1 MTLGKH
7 IMAKVD
13 AAADE
18 LGIEITQEQFEAV
31 YARASLMRKQ
41 EEAALAEERKAA
53 RLEKVLAQTEK
64 LKAKSE
70 GKKSAS
76 KDEPEKSALTEEL
89 EAAEAALQELKE
101 SEPPKQ
107 KRKPSAWGKFRTAN
121 KGLGMTQAEMKE
133 AFHALTEEEL
143 EEFK

>member
-13 AAADE
+13 AAANE
-18 LGIEITQEQFEAV
+18 LGIDITQEQFEAV
-31 YARASLMRKQ
+31 YAKASLMRKE
-41 EEAALAEERKAA
+41 EEAARAEERKAA

-70 GKKSAS
+70 EKSTS
-76 KDEPEKSALTEEL
+76 KDVPPKSALSEEL

-121 KGLGMTQAEMKE
+121 KGLGMTQEKMKE

-143 EEFK
+143 AEFK

>member
-18 LGIEITQEQFEAV
+18 LGIEITQEQFEAI

-70 GKKSAS
+70 GKSAS

>member
-18 LGIEITQEQFEAV
+18 LDIDITQEQFEAV

-41 EEAALAEERKAA
+41 EEAALTEERKAA

-64 LKAKSE
+64 LKTKSE
-70 GKKSAS
+70 EKKSTS
-76 KDEPEKSALTEEL
+76 KDAPEKSALTEEL

-107 KRKPSAWGKFRTAN
+107 KRKPSPWGKFRTAN
-121 KGLGMTQAEMKE
+121 KGLGMTQEEMKE
-133 AFHALTEEEL
+133 AFHALTEEER

>member
-7 IMAKVD
+7 IMAKID

-18 LGIEITQEQFEAV
+18 LGIDITQEQFEAV
-31 YARASLMRKQ
+31 YAKASLMRKQ
-41 EEAALAEERKAA
+41 EEAALTEERKAA
-53 RLEKVLAQTEK
+53 RLEKILAQTEK

-70 GKKSAS
+70 DKKSTS
-76 KDEPEKSALTEEL
+76 KDAPEKSALTEEL

-107 KRKPSAWGKFRTAN
+107 KRKTSPWGKFRTAN
-121 KGLGMTQAEMKE
+121 KGLGMTQEEMKE
-133 AFHALTEEEL
+133 AFHALTEEER

>member
-7 IMAKVD
+7 IMAKID

-18 LGIEITQEQFEAV
+18 LGIDITQEQFEAV
-31 YARASLMRKQ
+31 YAKASLMRKE
-41 EEAALAEERKAA
+41 EEAARAEERKAA

-70 GKKSAS
+70 EKKSAS
-76 KDEPEKSALTEEL
+76 KDTLPKSALSEEL

-107 KRKPSAWGKFRTAN
+107 KRKASAWGKFRTAN
-121 KGLGMTQAEMKE
+121 KGLGMTQEEMKE

-143 EEFK
+143 AEFK

>member
-1 MTLGKH
+1 
-7 IMAKVD
+7 MAKVD

-18 LGIEITQEQFEAV
+18 LDIDITQEQFEAV

-64 LKAKSE
+64 LKTKSE
-70 GKKSAS
+70 EKKSTS
-76 KDEPEKSALTEEL
+76 KDAPEKSALTEEL

-107 KRKPSAWGKFRTAN
+107 KRKPSPWGKFRTAN
-121 KGLGMTQAEMKE
+121 KGLGMTQEEMKE
-133 AFHALTEEEL
+133 AFHALTEEER

>member
-7 IMAKVD
+7 IMTKVD

-18 LGIEITQEQFEAV
+18 LDIDITQEQFEAV

-41 EEAALAEERKAA
+41 EEVALAEERKAA

-70 GKKSAS
+70 SKKSVS
-76 KDEPEKSALTEEL
+76 WNPPYPSALTEEL

-121 KGLGMTQAEMKE
+121 KGLGMSQEEMKQ